1 MLPKLLP
8 MRSTGFTIVE
18 LVTVMAVLGILSVGT
33 MTFLNNSSNGYAATI
48 SRSQLAADARLTMA
62 RMTSELRRALPRS
75 VRVAGSCIEFVP
87 TASASNYVSL
97 PTTTAA
103 ASFDSWPLDPLPLAT
118 GLRAAVYPGTGL
130 YQLSNPG
137 SISPTVTLAAPD
149 ANNRVRVTL
158 STAHQFTSESPQQK
172 YFLVSDPVSYCLSS
186 GWLFRY
192 QNYGFSSTQPSVA
205 TLPSTL
211 PNRSVF
217 AEDVI
222 GSFAV
227 SGATLARNSEVVL
240 DLTFQRRDEQVQ
252 IAHLVQV
259 RNAP

>member
-1 MLPKLLP
+1 MSRLEPEHAQ
-8 MRSTGFTIVE
+8 GFTIVE

-48 SRSQLAADARLTMA
+48 SRSQLAEDARLTMA

-75 VRVAGSCIEFVP
+75 VRVAGACIEFVP
-87 TASASNYVSL
+87 TASASNYVSV
-97 PTTTAA
+97 PTTMTAL
-103 ASFDSWPLDPLPLAT
+103 SFDSWPLDPLPVAA
-118 GLRAAVYPGTGL
+118 GLRAAVYPGVGL

-137 SISPTVTLAAPD
+137 PISSTVVLAPPD

-158 STAHQFTSESPQQK
+158 ASAHQFASESPQQK
-172 YFLVSDPVSYCLSS
+172 YFLVSDPISYCLSA

-192 QNYGFSSTQPSVA
+192 ENYGFNSTQPSVV
-205 TLPSTL
+205 TLPNAL

-217 AEDVI
+217 AENVI
-222 GSFAV
+222 GSFTV